1 MATIGDQWNSV
12 GWITV
17 PTSSNSGTG
26 TYISLSSSS
35 NVVSLKDLPYWP
47 QAPDMDIAKA
57 QKMLMAA
64 AKALQTMRQMAEQ
77 LKGLEI
83 TTLKQSLTTS
93 KHSKIRKLQA
103 LYPGIRVKIIH
114 KKDYLELMGRYG
126 KDEGE

>member
-17 PTSSNSGTG
+17 PIADASSNSGTG

-77 LKGLEI
+77 LKGLDAELA
-83 TTLKQSLTTS
+83 LK
-93 KHSKIRKLQA
+93 A
-103 LYPGIRVKIIH
+103 LAALETYDNDVDAAPPSYDSRLPHGG
-114 KKDYLELMGRYG
+114 YLRS
-126 KDEGE
+126 